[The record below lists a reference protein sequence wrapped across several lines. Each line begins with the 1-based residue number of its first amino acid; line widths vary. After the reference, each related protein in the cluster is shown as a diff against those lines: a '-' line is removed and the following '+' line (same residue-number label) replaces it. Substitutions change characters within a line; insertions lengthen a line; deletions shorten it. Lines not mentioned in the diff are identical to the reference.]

1 MRIVSLMAHVPY
13 PGIPHA
19 GGQYVLSHLRGLR
32 ALGHEV
38 TVVAPDWRGNDEGAR
53 RLREAMDVTVLVCP
67 PRSSGRLAA
76 WLDTQQIR
84 LFPVRPPLRFRR
96 AILRA
101 GPVRDA
107 AAHADLVEA
116 HWSEMGWIARALPT
130 GPRARRVVVAQDLI
144 VQTYERIFATTRR
157 WTAARLLGRWR
168 NHSVARD
175 EGRLYGDMDA
185 VVVFSGKDAGYARRL
200 GVAADDVVVLRP
212 PFSPD
217 GGEVATADGPPA
229 GVATV
234 LFVGAFFRDVNV
246 EAADWLIDEIIPRV
260 RAARADV
267 RFVLAGAGPTARMIA
282 AAQTDPLLEVTG
294 EVESLDPSYRAAT
307 AVVVPLRMG
316 AGLKFKTVEALMR
329 GIPVVSTTVGAE
341 GLVGEGETGGLVVA
355 DDTEA
360 IARAL
365 LAILADPR
373 RSWSDATAT
382 REWARSV
389 FSAETYPSRLEDALF
404 GRGDER

>member
-1 MRIVSLMAHVPY
+1 
-13 PGIPHA
+13 
-19 GGQYVLSHLRGLR
+19 
-32 ALGHEV
+32 
-38 TVVAPDWRGNDEGAR
+38 
-53 RLREAMDVTVLVCP
+53 
-67 PRSSGRLAA
+67 
-76 WLDTQQIR
+76 
-84 LFPVRPPLRFRR
+84 
-96 AILRA
+96 
-101 GPVRDA
+101 
-107 AAHADLVEA
+107 
-116 HWSEMGWIARALPT
+116 
-130 GPRARRVVVAQDLI
+130 
-144 VQTYERIFATTRR
+144 
-157 WTAARLLGRWR
+157 
-168 NHSVARD
+168 
-175 EGRLYGDMDA
+175 
-185 VVVFSGKDAGYARRL
+185 
-200 GVAADDVVVLRP
+200 
-212 PFSPD
+212 
-217 GGEVATADGPPA
+217 
-229 GVATV
+229 
-234 LFVGAFFRDVNV
+234 
-246 EAADWLIDEIIPRV
+246 
-260 RAARADV
+260 
-267 RFVLAGAGPTARMIA
+267 MIA